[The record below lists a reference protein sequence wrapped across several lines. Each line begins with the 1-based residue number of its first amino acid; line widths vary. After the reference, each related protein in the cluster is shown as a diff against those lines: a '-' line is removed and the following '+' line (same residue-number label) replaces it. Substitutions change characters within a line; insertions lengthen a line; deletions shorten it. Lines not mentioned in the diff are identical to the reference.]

1 MIETATAINSF
12 ASNGMQTDF
21 PVPPSEQLITLTYGQ
36 LQDFITRAIEK
47 AVQPLQDEVMQL
59 QVTVAA
65 QGEEIAALRTR
76 LASVESLEEQDVTRL
91 ACDISQDRRR
101 IASLENPHKEPGKTV
116 ASRAEKIEK
125 YLSSRPDHRATFE
138 TLKGHLGIDNDLLGI
153 AIRSLLP
160 SGKYAVIKTL
170 GDKRKRTLVLLPR

>member
-1 MIETATAINSF
+1 MSEIANARINTFGISPKADFESPAESITVPAVLLHDLLGAIQDLKEEV
-12 ASNGMQTDF
+12 A
-21 PVPPSEQLITLTYGQ
+21 Q
-36 LQDFITRAIEK
+36 LQA
-47 AVQPLQDEVMQL
+47 
-59 QVTVAA
+59 TVAG
-65 QGEEIAALRTR
+65 QGAEIAALRTR
-76 LASVESLEEQDVTRL
+76 LATLESLEEQDVTRL

-160 SGKYAVIKTL
+160 SGKYAVIKTP
-170 GDKRKRTLVLLPR
+170 GDKRKRTLVLLSR